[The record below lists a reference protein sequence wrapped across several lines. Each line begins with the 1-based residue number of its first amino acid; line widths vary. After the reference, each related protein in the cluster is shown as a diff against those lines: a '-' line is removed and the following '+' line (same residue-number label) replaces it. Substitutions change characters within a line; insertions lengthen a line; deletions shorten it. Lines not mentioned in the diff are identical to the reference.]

1 MLITDLEFDNVV
13 RRDKACTY
21 INNFFDSLSG
31 KDSFGFIGLGDKS
44 QNLEIPLEPKKRNP
58 HVKKLILESISE
70 SEPSSILKD
79 NKFSESKLQEALD
92 KAMTWQQEIEDST
105 IRINNY
111 TYFSPHKWIVC
122 LIGSDTHNIGKFIE
136 D

>member
-1 MLITDLEFDNVV
+1 MLITDLEFDNIV

-58 HVKKLILESISE
+58 HVKKLILESISA
-70 SEPSSILKD
+70 SEPSSFLKD
-79 NKFSESKLQEALD
+79 NKFSESKL
-92 KAMTWQQEIEDST
+92 
-105 IRINNY
+105 
-111 TYFSPHKWIVC
+111 
-122 LIGSDTHNIGKFIE
+122 
-136 D
+136 